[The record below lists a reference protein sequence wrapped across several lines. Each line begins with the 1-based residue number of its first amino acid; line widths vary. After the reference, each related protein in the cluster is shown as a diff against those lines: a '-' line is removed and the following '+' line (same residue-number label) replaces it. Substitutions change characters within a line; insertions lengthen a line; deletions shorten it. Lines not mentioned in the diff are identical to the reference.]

1 VREVVVLDTNVLL
14 ADPTVLLSFP
24 RSDVVIPETVLGELD
39 KLKTARVDPDLRF
52 RGREVSRL
60 LFDLS
65 EEGSLVEGVDLPD
78 GGRLRVAPFEPD
90 TELPSGLQTRNADDR
105 ILAAVYQTRATYGD
119 DADIVLVTNDLNML
133 LKAQTLKIPVRRHGD
148 GVEGSFT
155 RRYLIRPFQRYR
167 VPFTILAIAV
177 AVFAAVILI
186 ALYLQPRATTA
197 SNQIITVPSEM
208 KNVLTSSQQS
218 AFDALTALNTLQS
231 HPQDPESLRALA
243 SFYYDQYTALSQSD
257 PATALEASQEAIRYS
272 ERYLAIMPN
281 DNDARTDAA
290 VLYFYSGQTDK
301 AIQYVSQVL
310 KNDKSHVKAN
320 FNLGIFLWQSS
331 RRDYTG
337 AAAQLEK
344 VIQLTQGDPHQ
355 QAIFQSAQTVLAQ
368 VRRDAQAAG
377 RPIPGANASSTA
389 TSGVT
394 VK

>member
-1 VREVVVLDTNVLL
+1 VRDVVVLDTNVLL

-78 GGRLRVAPFEPD
+78 GGHLRVAPFESD

-105 ILAAVYQTRATYGD
+105 ILAAVYQMRTVYGD
-119 DADIVLVTNDLNML
+119 DAEIVLVTNDLNML
-133 LKAQTLKIPVRRHGD
+133 LKAQTLGIPVRRHGD

-155 RRYLIRPFQRYR
+155 RRYLIRPLQRYR

-177 AVFAAVILI
+177 AVFVAVILI
-186 ALYLQPRATTA
+186 ALYLQPRVSATQA
-197 SNQIITVPSEM
+197 VNVPPEM

-231 HPQDPESLRALA
+231 HPQDPESLRTLS
-243 SFYYDQYTALSQSD
+243 SFYYDQYTALAQSD
-257 PATALEASQEAIRYS
+257 PATALDASQQAIRYA
-272 ERYLAIMPN
+272 ERYLAIMPS

-290 VLYFYSGQTDK
+290 VLYFYSGQTDR

-310 KNDKSHVKAN
+310 KSDKSHVKAN

-331 RRDYTG
+331 RRDFAG
-337 AAAQLEK
+337 AAAQFEK

-355 QAIFQSAQTVLAQ
+355 QQIYQSAQTVLTQ
-368 VRRDAQAAG
+368 VRRDAQASG
-377 RPIPGANASSTA
+377 QPLPGTNASSTP